1 MDDENRDVAAPSVVQ
16 ADNGGTTESISTPPL
31 TAGKKPS
38 DGDGAA
44 HAVGPANRYERE
56 IDLDSEST
64 HARVVRLVG
73 TGRRVLELGPATGH
87 MSRMLRDRDCSV
99 VGIEVDEEM
108 AAQAAQYCE
117 RVIVGDLDTIGL
129 DEELGSDR
137 FDVIV
142 AADVLEHLRDPLSAL
157 RRLREFLAPGG
168 FFVISLPNVAHGS
181 VRLALLEG
189 HFQYQRLGL
198 LDATH
203 LRFFTRESI
212 EELLDEAD
220 LAMAEIYHQQLN
232 IDASEVPFD
241 RDAVSAE
248 VMEQLKQDPDAQ
260 TYQFVIRAI
269 PFELPGMRAM
279 QRRMRDLATEV
290 ARLNEENSRLRETGR
305 QLQELQGALAAIAGK
320 EGQLRASLLDTHE
333 QLFQRDQEISQLR
346 AELLPLRRT
355 LDSLRASQLG
365 AAYLK
370 IRRARRIASKVRDR
384 IARYRNSLRQL

>member
-1 MDDENRDVAAPSVVQ
+1 MDNENEHLARPESAAEQ
-16 ADNGGTTESISTPPL
+16 TP
-31 TAGKKPS
+31 ARS
-38 DGDGAA
+38 EDG
-44 HAVGPANRYERE
+44 RYDFE
-56 IDLDSEST
+56 IDLDTDST
-64 HARVVRLVG
+64 HARIVRLVG
-73 TGRRVLELGPATGH
+73 ADRRVLELGPATGY
-87 MSRMLRDRDCSV
+87 MSRAFQERGCSV
-99 VGIEVDEEM
+99 VGIEVDPGM
-108 AAQAAQYCE
+108 AERAEQYCE
-117 RVIVGDLDTIGL
+117 RVIVGDLDTIDL

-142 AADVLEHLRDPLSAL
+142 AADVLEHLKDPLAAL

-168 FFVISLPNVAHGS
+168 CFVISLPNVAHGS

-203 LRFFTRESI
+203 LRFFTRESL

-241 RDAVSAE
+241 RDAVSPE

-279 QRRMRDLATEV
+279 QGRIRDLATEN
-290 ARLNEENSRLRETGR
+290 ARLREVVVQQR
-305 QLQELQGALAAIAGK
+305 ELQEALAAITSR

-346 AELLPLRRT
+346 EELLPLRRT
-355 LDSLRASQLG
+355 LDRLRASQLG
-365 AAYLK
+365 GVYLK

-384 IARYRNSLRQL
+384 IARFQTSLRKL